1 MKTDGRQTAGPG
13 SWASRPLAPRHRL
26 EATVT
31 LHLLAIKVPQNVY
44 KLEAPQETP
53 CPPPTLHCRQNPSV
67 PLEPSVKS
75 VRLGLSPGWLRYALW
90 GLSHSVHKTESEGL
104 SRWAAGQPAGPHGR
118 GPQAA
123 WLRTTGGTGLKPDS
137 WPRSTGSGRSV
148 HFQGPL
154 IISMR
159 QQPKRASRS
168 RAAAPARAAHLDRW
182 KKLKD
187 DTS

>member
-1 MKTDGRQTAGPG
+1 MPPSDSSLSTEPFRTTRAIREERTVG
-13 SWASRPLAPRHRL
+13 SESWLA
-26 EATVT
+26 AV
-31 LHLLAIKVPQNVY
+31 
-44 KLEAPQETP
+44 
-53 CPPPTLHCRQNPSV
+53 CS
-67 PLEPSVKS
+67 
-75 VRLGLSPGWLRYALW
+75 W